1 MRTSILNTATTEQMG
16 CIRFFFFRL
25 YKIYKLVFIVSL
37 ILVPVAYP
45 MHDGLYAAAYE
56 TYEKEV
62 SPDTLHKSLTL
73 PDSHARN
80 DVRSGNQGSRGSWSE
95 SQPFPS
101 LRGLAVRHRLR
112 SRQGRP

>member
-56 TYEKEV
+56 TYVRVV
-62 SPDTLHKSLTL
+62 SRDIPRKSLIL
-73 PDSHARN
+73 PDSHGRN
-80 DVRSGNQGSRGSWSE
+80 DAHCGNRGSRDS
-95 SQPFPS
+95 
-101 LRGLAVRHRLR
+101 
-112 SRQGRP
+112 